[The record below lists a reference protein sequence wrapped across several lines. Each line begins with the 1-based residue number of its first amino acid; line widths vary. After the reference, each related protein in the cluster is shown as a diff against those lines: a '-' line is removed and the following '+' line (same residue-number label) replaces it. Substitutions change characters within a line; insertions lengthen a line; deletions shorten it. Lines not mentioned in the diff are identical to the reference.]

1 MNAVP
6 RKVHWMQAQVNS
18 RKALWMQSQVNSSKV
33 HCMQSQVNSSKHV
46 SIYIYILVS
55 ILGNMH
61 LVTIYMERRLRR
73 RTVTVMENVVKHK
86 SSRYSGR
93 IDFNKCPEILF
104 SELKKG
110 LVGTLFEN
118 ICQFLSQKNAYKFR
132 SKKLQKPRN
141 RKSQRAKSMSS
152 TYLQHVLHWLYF
164 ITSFSSEIA
173 CYRKMIL
180 LQNIYFYLRSHW
192 EKFHF
197 SFIVLTFCSK
207 GHILLQVPHANFCTF
222 LNNIWTF
229 LLPPVSNSRKFEKLS
244 HISWRILDALLMHFW
259 CTFPFFTFY

>member
-1 MNAVP
+1 MSWNTVF
-6 RKVHWMQAQVNS
+6 RAQKRAS
-18 RKALWMQSQVNSSKV
+18 WDILKTYVNSSHKKM
-33 HCMQSQVNSSKHV
+33 HINS
-46 SIYIYILVS
+46 
-55 ILGNMH
+55 
-61 LVTIYMERRLRR
+61 E
-73 RTVTVMENVVKHK
+73 VKK
-86 SSRYSGR
+86 
-93 IDFNKCPEILF
+93 I
-104 SELKKG
+104 
-110 LVGTLFEN
+110 
-118 ICQFLSQKNAYKFR
+118 
-132 SKKLQKPRN
+132 QKPRN

-207 GHILLQVPHANFCTF
+207 GHILLQVPRANFCTF

-244 HISWRILDALLMHFW
+244 HISWRILDALLMHFS
-259 CTFPFFTFY
+259 FFLHFTNFAKINKNFT

>member
-1 MNAVP
+1 MY
-6 RKVHWMQAQVNS
+6 
-18 RKALWMQSQVNSSKV
+18 L
-33 HCMQSQVNSSKHV
+33 
-46 SIYIYILVS
+46 YIYIWVS

-132 SKKLQKPRN
+132 SKKIQKPRN

-244 HISWRILDALLMHFW
+244 HISWRILDALLMHFS
-259 CTFPFFTFY
+259 FFYILLILQKSTKIAQNLLDQ

>member
-46 SIYIYILVS
+46 SIYIYIWVS

-152 TYLQHVLHWLYF
+152 TYLQHVLH
-164 ITSFSSEIA
+164 
-173 CYRKMIL
+173 
-180 LQNIYFYLRSHW
+180 
-192 EKFHF
+192 
-197 SFIVLTFCSK
+197 
-207 GHILLQVPHANFCTF
+207 
-222 LNNIWTF
+222 
-229 LLPPVSNSRKFEKLS
+229 
-244 HISWRILDALLMHFW
+244 
-259 CTFPFFTFY
+259 

>member
-1 MNAVP
+1 
-6 RKVHWMQAQVNS
+6 
-18 RKALWMQSQVNSSKV
+18 
-33 HCMQSQVNSSKHV
+33 
-46 SIYIYILVS
+46 
-55 ILGNMH
+55 MH

-192 EKFHF
+192 EKFAAKDI
-197 SFIVLTFCSK
+197 SFYRFHVLISAHSSTIFGHSFCLLYQIQGNSK
-207 GHILLQVPHANFCTF
+207 NYHTSLGAF
-222 LNNIWTF
+222 
-229 LLPPVSNSRKFEKLS
+229 
-244 HISWRILDALLMHFW
+244 LMHFW
-259 CTFPFFTFY
+259 CTFDALLMHFSFFLHFTNFAKINKKLRKIFWISKITKLVKLLAFET

>member
-1 MNAVP
+1 MYIMLNNIFTSMQNLDSHKKPEGGGIGGGCSAPPPP
-6 RKVHWMQAQVNS
+6 RKKMNMVLRV
-18 RKALWMQSQVNSSKV
+18 
-33 HCMQSQVNSSKHV
+33 
-46 SIYIYILVS
+46 Y

-61 LVTIYMERRLRR
+61 LVTIYIYMERRLRR

-118 ICQFLSQKNAYKFR
+118 ICQFLSQKHAYKFR

-152 TYLQHVLHWLYF
+152 TYLQYVLH
-164 ITSFSSEIA
+164 
-173 CYRKMIL
+173 
-180 LQNIYFYLRSHW
+180 
-192 EKFHF
+192 
-197 SFIVLTFCSK
+197 
-207 GHILLQVPHANFCTF
+207 
-222 LNNIWTF
+222 
-229 LLPPVSNSRKFEKLS
+229 
-244 HISWRILDALLMHFW
+244 
-259 CTFPFFTFY
+259 